1 MRISELVSGFGSTA
15 GMPDTFRLVVSV
27 AGRGEWRTP
36 SAGILESDFSMRLF
50 LLLSTIAFAQVH
62 DPRNI
67 VTGSVIPDEYYA
79 DQPYIV
85 KTNDGAWL
93 CVITTGPGREGAG
106 GQHVVSLRSTDRG
119 KTWEKAVDIEPNDG
133 PEASYAVMLKAEL
146 GRVYVFYNH
155 NTDNVRQVI
164 ADKPAYKD
172 GFNRRVDSLGHFV
185 FKYTDDHG
193 RTWSKDRYE
202 IPQRDFEIDRKNP
215 YQGKLKFFWT
225 VGKAFA
231 YKGAGYVPLH
241 KVGGFGEGFFTSSE
255 GVLLRSGNI
264 LTERDARKITW
275 ETLPD
280 GDVGIRTPKGGGT
293 IAEEQSFSVMSDGS
307 LFCVFRTIDGYSAH
321 TYSRDGGR
329 TWEPSHYMRFADG
342 RLMKHPRAANF
353 AWRAENGK
361 YLYWFHNHGG
371 RFISEHPRQRTNAY
385 EDRNPVWLSGGV
397 EADGPTGKIIR
408 WSQPEIA
415 LYDDDPIIR
424 MSYPDLV
431 EDGGK
436 YYLTE
441 TQKDVARVHE
451 VSPKLLA
458 ALWDG
463 AAAPVPTAPSDVTF
477 YRRSQRADHGKED
490 LRAGFSLDLWVNLPS
505 LDAGQILLSSPGLT
519 LRTVAGGAVELALN
533 DGRSE
538 SRWASDPGSVAAGK
552 PQHIVVIVDGGPK
565 IISFVTNGAFN
576 DGGENR
582 QFGWG
587 RYSPNLR
594 GVSGLAQLHTSS
606 TVTQFGF
613 HARAL
618 YVAEALA
625 LFKQTSSSR
634 PR

>member
-1 MRISELVSGFGSTA
+1 V
-15 GMPDTFRLVVSV
+15 
-27 AGRGEWRTP
+27 
-36 SAGILESDFSMRLF
+36 
-50 LLLSTIAFAQVH
+50 
-62 DPRNI
+62 DPRHI
-67 VTGSVIPDEYYA
+67 VNGSVIPDEFYA
-79 DQPYIV
+79 DQPYVV

-93 CVITTGPGREGAG
+93 CVITTGPGAEGAG
-106 GQHVVSLRSTDRG
+106 GQHVISLRSTDRG
-119 KTWEKAVDIEPNDG
+119 KTWGKAVDVEPNDG
-133 PEASYAVMLKAEL
+133 PEASYAVMLKANT

-164 ADKPAYKD
+164 ADKPTYKD

-185 FKYTDDHG
+185 FKYSDDNG
-193 RTWSKDRYE
+193 RSWSRERYD

-215 YQGKLKFFWT
+215 YGGKLKFFWT

-255 GVLLRSGNI
+255 GVLLRSANI
-264 LTERDARKITW
+264 LTESDPKKLTW

-280 GDVGIRTPKGGGT
+280 GDAGIRTPKGGGT

-307 LFCVFRTIDGYSAH
+307 IFCVFRTIDGYSAH
-321 TYSRDGGR
+321 TYSRDGGH
-329 TWEPSHYMRFADG
+329 TWEPSQYMRYTDG

-371 RFISEHPRQRTNAY
+371 RFIREHPRQRSNAY

-397 EADGPTGKIIR
+397 EGDGPTGRVIN
-408 WSQPEIA
+408 WSQPEIV

-451 VSPKLLA
+451 IDTKLLEGLWNPVA
-458 ALWDG
+458 PPAPTKTEAL
-463 AAAPVPTAPSDVTF
+463 AF
-477 YRRSQRADHGKED
+477 YQRSRRADHGKED
-490 LRAGFSLDLWVNLPS
+490 LRSGFSLDLWVSLPNLQP
-505 LDAGQILLSSPGLT
+505 GQTLLEGPGLT
-519 LRTVAGGAVELALN
+519 LRTISGGAVELTMN
-533 DGRSE
+533 DGRTE
-538 SRWASDPGSVAAGK
+538 NRWASDPGSIASGK
-552 PQHIVVIVDGGPK
+552 SQHIAVIVDGGPK
-565 IISFVTNGAFN
+565 IITFVTNGQLN
-576 DGGENR
+576 DGGEHR

-587 RYSPNLR
+587 RFSPNLK
-594 GVSGLAQLHTSS
+594 GVTGLSELKQSPSVKKLRVYNRYLRT
-606 TVTQFGF
+606 
-613 HARAL
+613 
-618 YVAEALA
+618 AEAIANFRAGL
-625 LFKQTSSSR
+625 
-634 PR
+634 